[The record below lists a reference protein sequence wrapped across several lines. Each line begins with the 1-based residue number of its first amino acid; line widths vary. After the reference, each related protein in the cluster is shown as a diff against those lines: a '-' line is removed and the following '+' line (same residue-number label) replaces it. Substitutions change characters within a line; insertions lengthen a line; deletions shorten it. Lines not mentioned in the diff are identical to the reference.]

1 MLIAQSILKGI
12 TRLAADMD
20 KHWDSERRTTFGQ
33 PESNFG
39 LFTLDLISGDLP
51 KLTRVGTVGT

>member
-20 KHWDSERRTTFGQ
+20 KPWDSELRTTLCGQ

-39 LFTLDLISGDLP
+39 LFTLDLILGDLP
-51 KLTRVGTVGT
+51 KLTRVGT